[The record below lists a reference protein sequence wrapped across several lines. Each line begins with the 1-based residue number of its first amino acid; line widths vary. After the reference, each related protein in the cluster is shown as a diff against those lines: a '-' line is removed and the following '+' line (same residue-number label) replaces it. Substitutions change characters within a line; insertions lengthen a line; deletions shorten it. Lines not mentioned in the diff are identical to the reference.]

1 MYIVTGGLDVDSRYI
16 LSTEVMSASDSTWS
30 YVGNLPIAAY
40 GMSGISFNN
49 KIFITGT

>member
-16 LSTEVMSASDSTWS
+16 LSTEVVSASDSTWS

-40 GMSGISFNN
+40 GMSGISVN
-49 KIFITGT
+49 KQIFITGT